1 MENFKQELWSTSKE
15 RESVYGKWGKSASE
29 HALGLG
35 RFGFEFF
42 LFIS

>member
-1 MENFKQELWSTSKE
+1 MENFKQELWGTSKE
-15 RESVYGKWGKSASE
+15 RESVCGKWGKSARE